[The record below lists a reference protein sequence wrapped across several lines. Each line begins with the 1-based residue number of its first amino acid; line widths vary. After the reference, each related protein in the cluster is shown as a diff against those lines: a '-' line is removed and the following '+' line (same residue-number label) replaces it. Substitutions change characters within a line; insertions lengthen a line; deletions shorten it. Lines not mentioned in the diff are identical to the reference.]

1 MEHLGVSLGVSCG
14 LGTGLSLDR
23 GGHTSS
29 SEASEAQEDVKLRSE
44 VRGWKLRCVVRV
56 V

>member
-29 SEASEAQEDVKLRSE
+29 SKASEAQEDVKLHSE
-44 VRGWKLRCVVRV
+44 LRGERLETEKCG
-56 V
+56 